1 MRWEIGRPIIKRITD
16 RHGGRIGVESTPGE
30 GSTFFFTLPAA

>member
-1 MRWEIGRPIIKRITD
+1 MRRKRRDVRKDVFD
-16 RHGGRIGVESTPGE
+16 RYGGKVRGESTPGE